1 MSLANGDHDRLPF
14 FVCDLTSRPL
24 MITHVQVNWLLVLPK
39 PMQHAE
45 ALAIDKK
52 APKQSIC
59 TWGLGTNKNQSPL
72 YPRWFSQSNVC
83 RLLSYHVCC
92 APSVLWAKSLK
103 ISHAIRIKL
112 GAPPFLAPIS
122 WSLKFPPTMFF
133 GEVGCLLTPENWTNS
148 FLGTPKFPSRQEAI
162 DRIAD
167 PRNPVDDFF
176 LGGRGNKISLDLLP
190 GWWLNQPICKN
201 MRKSNWI
208 ISPIFGVN
216 IKNSWNNHLA

>member
-83 RLLSYHVCC
+83 RLPSYHVCC
-92 APSVLWAKSLK
+92 APSVLPNHKFRHFGPNPS
-103 ISHAIRIKL
+103 
-112 GAPPFLAPIS
+112 
-122 WSLKFPPTMFF
+122 KFPMQFASSWVP
-133 GEVGCLLTPENWTNS
+133 LLFWLPFHDPWNFLQRC
-148 FLGTPKFPSRQEAI
+148 FLGR
-162 DRIAD
+162 
-167 PRNPVDDFF
+167 
-176 LGGRGNKISLDLLP
+176 
-190 GWWLNQPICKN
+190 
-201 MRKSNWI
+201 
-208 ISPIFGVN
+208 
-216 IKNSWNNHLA
+216 LAVS